1 MKSYLS
7 ALLLLSLLSAC
18 TYPIEKT
25 DPESN
30 ILHTFHSVGAAPI
43 EGQSGDTFDVKM
55 LRAIKASKIE
65 AYKEMAEQ
73 IYGVLLT
80 AENSVEGAYLGDDR
94 IKMRVKGLVK
104 GARVLKSYNEGDLYI
119 TELELKMESL
129 PFLTNTQYNQQG
141 DSVMKVEQGI
151 YY

>member
-18 TYPIEKT
+18 TYPIDTPE
-25 DPESN
+25 PESN
-30 ILHTFHSVGAAPI
+30 ILYTFHSVGAAPI
-43 EGQSGDTFDVKM
+43 EGQSGKTFELKM
-55 LRAIKASKIE
+55 LNAIKASKIE

-94 IKMRVKGLVK
+94 IKMSVKGLVK
-104 GARVLKSYNEGDLYI
+104 GARVLKSYHEGDLYI

-129 PFLTNTQYNQQG
+129 PYLTNTQYSDHG
-141 DSVMKVEQGI
+141 TSVIKVQEGI